1 MTSNNVNKGMEVLL
15 CVKASDASNQW
26 EPIINEINEEVKRK
40 IIFAIYYFQA
50 FLYAVGNS
58 TLKTVSHSG
67 QTLFLGLPSG
77 SII

>member
-1 MTSNNVNKGMEVLL
+1 MEVLL

-26 EPIINEINEEVKRK
+26 EPIINDEVKRQ
-40 IIFAIYYFQA
+40 IYLCIYYFQA